1 MTKARLDKRRAQLIN
16 EELDL
21 LDEQQRDLESQI
33 KVSDPPSAKLLEY
46 TMVVVRQAYGL
57 AHDLLTITKD
67 PKFNQRWD
75 GRFLGSHR
83 RIWKNPLSAKSPIET
98 PWRGDLDN
106 DKIIR
111 LSQIKGISIVKTINE
126 HFHDIPKSGS
136 TMWRK

>member
-75 GRFLGSHR
+75 GQSSGDNNPGLG
-83 RIWKNPLSAKSPIET
+83 
-98 PWRGDLDN
+98 
-106 DKIIR
+106 
-111 LSQIKGISIVKTINE
+111 
-126 HFHDIPKSGS
+126 
-136 TMWRK
+136 